1 MKALLAAVLAFLV
14 AAPAVVAPAVVAPAW
29 AEDCVLDHCAD
40 RQPLPQAQQAP
51 GGGSGAG
58 DRFGPEAWRGGPAK
72 GDFDFYVLALSW
84 SPSFCETTGA
94 RRGSAQCAPG
104 AHPGFVVHGLWPQ
117 NDDGYPSQCP
127 GDPSLP
133 YSVLSRLSDL
143 YADSGLARHEW
154 RQHGLCSAKTP
165 AGYFAD
171 VRAARNSVVVPPA
184 FKAPQADQRLA
195 PRDIQ
200 RAFMDANPR
209 LRAGMMA
216 VTCRRGLFLEAR
228 FCLSKDLR
236 NFVACP
242 QVARESCRSQSVVAP
257 AGP

>member
-184 FKAPQADQRLA
+184 S
-195 PRDIQ
+195 
-200 RAFMDANPR
+200 
-209 LRAGMMA
+209 
-216 VTCRRGLFLEAR
+216 RRPGGPEAR
-228 FCLSKDLR
+228 
-236 NFVACP
+236 A
-242 QVARESCRSQSVVAP
+242 ARYPARFHGRQSAP
-257 AGP
+257 ARRHDGGDLPARPVS